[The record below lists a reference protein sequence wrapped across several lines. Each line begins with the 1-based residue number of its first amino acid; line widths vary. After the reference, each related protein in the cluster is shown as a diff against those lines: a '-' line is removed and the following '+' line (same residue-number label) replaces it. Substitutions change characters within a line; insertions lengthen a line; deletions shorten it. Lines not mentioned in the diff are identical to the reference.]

1 MMTKEMLAKAIAAKK
16 ADPSIGRPRLI
27 ALTGCTRWDAQ
38 QFLAK
43 HGRGLRPGQKKGEPH
58 TKPKPEVPV
67 KQETMEIEG
76 GIHLHQ
82 TTRICE
88 RRPPV
93 TVRSKFFMLPKNKAF
108 KVAELS
114 RQWGFSVETVKR
126 HAKDEGCFAYIDT
139 TGHDDFEE
147 CVMHPETAA
156 ARLKG

>member
-1 MMTKEMLAKAIAAKK
+1 MMTKEQLAKAIAAKK
-16 ADPSIGRPRLI
+16 ADPSIGRPRLM
-27 ALTGCTRWDAQ
+27 ALTGCTRWDSQ

-43 HGRGLRPGQKKGEPH
+43 YGRGLRPGEKVGDPVA
-58 TKPKPEVPV
+58 KPKVDAPV
-67 KQETMEIEG
+67 KQEPSAIEG
-76 GIHLHQ
+76 GICLSPA
-82 TTRICE
+82 TRICE

-93 TVRSKFFMLPKNKAF
+93 TVRSKFFLLPKNRAF
-108 KVAELS
+108 KIADLA
-114 RQWGFSVETVKR
+114 RQWGFSVETCKR

>member
-1 MMTKEMLAKAIAAKK
+1 MNKETLAKALAAKK
-16 ADPSIGRPRLI
+16 ANPAIGRGKLV
-27 ALTGCTRWDAQ
+27 ALSGCTAHEAMK
-38 QFLAK
+38 FLKK
-43 HGRGLRPGQKKGEPH
+43 HGAGLRPGQKPGEPL
-58 TKPKPEVPV
+58 TKPKVDAPV